1 MILIY
6 STLYWTLPG
15 PHPLQMPRILCPFAA
30 ARPACPVPPS
40 RPPSGSRR
48 RSLSAPLDPVGF
60 RARISQA
67 LSLSFPAPPFSFL
80 SYTSSFVC
88 FFSHFFLSF
97 SLRSP
102 LSPFPSTSPFPSSP
116 PISSSSLPVPL
127 GPLSPFPFT
136 TAGPTPPRFL
146 LLLSPFCRR
155 PRPVSSWRE
164 INISKEITIERNKQ
178 RPHRV
183 HAPSPPFAPRL
194 LSYSSTESYR
204 A

>member
-97 SLRSP
+97 FSSKSSFSLPLHLPVSFFSSYFFLISPCPSRSSFS
-102 LSPFPSTSPFPSSP
+102 LPFHHRRAYTSPFPSP
-116 PISSSSLPVPL
+116 PLSLLPSSS
-127 GPLSPFPFT
+127 T
-136 TAGPTPPRFL
+136 
-146 LLLSPFCRR
+146 
-155 PRPVSSWRE
+155 
-164 INISKEITIERNKQ
+164 SKQLARDQ
-178 RPHRV
+178 Y
-183 HAPSPPFAPRL
+183 F
-194 LSYSSTESYR
+194 
-204 A
+204 

>member
-88 FFSHFFLSF
+88 FFFSFFSIFFLF
-97 SLRSP
+97 VVLFLP
-102 LSPFPSTSPFPSSP
+102 SP
-116 PISSSSLPVPL
+116 P
-127 GPLSPFPFT
+127 
-136 TAGPTPPRFL
+136 PPRFL
-146 LLLSPFCRR
+146 LLLLFLPHLSLSLSVLFLPSLSP
-155 PRPVSSWRE
+155 PQGLHLPVSFS
-164 INISKEITIERNKQ
+164 S
-178 RPHRV
+178 
-183 HAPSPPFAPRL
+183 SLPFAVVL
-194 LSYSSTESYR
+194 DQ
-204 A
+204 

>member
-30 ARPACPVPPS
+30 ARPAFPGPALAPS
-40 RPPSGSRR
+40 VGITA
-48 RSLSAPLDPVGF
+48 SL
-60 RARISQA
+60 A
-67 LSLSFPAPPFSFL
+67 LSTARPCGLSSSHRPSLVPLLPCSSFL
-80 SYTSSFVC
+80 FFVIYVFC
-88 FFSHFFLSF
+88 FLIFIQSF

-102 LSPFPSTSPFPSSP
+102 LSPFPSTSPFPSST
-116 PISSSSLPVPL
+116 PISSSCLPVPL
-127 GPLSPFPFT
+127 GPLSPFPST
-136 TAGPTPPRFL
+136 TAGPTPPRFLL

-194 LSYSSTESYR
+194 LSYCSTESYR